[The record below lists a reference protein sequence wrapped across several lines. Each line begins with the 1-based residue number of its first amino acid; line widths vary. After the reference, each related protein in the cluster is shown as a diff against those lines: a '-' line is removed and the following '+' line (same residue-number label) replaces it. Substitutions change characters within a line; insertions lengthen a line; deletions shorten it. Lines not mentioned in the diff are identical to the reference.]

1 MSRIKLKM
9 TTVTKMFA
17 AAALSATQNEK
28 YPNPFAPTYECIIE
42 IYFQLIVSLRLRLLK
57 IIIRFPKIHISIR
70 RRGANRDNNDAP
82 PQHIHSF
89 K

>member
-1 MSRIKLKM
+1 
-9 TTVTKMFA
+9 MFA

-42 IYFQLIVSLRLRLLK
+42 SYFQLIVSLRLRLLK
-57 IIIRFPKIHISIR
+57 IIIRFPNIHISIR
-70 RRGANRDNNDAP
+70 RRDAIRGSTSTT
-82 PQHIHSF
+82 QHRSTFIRSN